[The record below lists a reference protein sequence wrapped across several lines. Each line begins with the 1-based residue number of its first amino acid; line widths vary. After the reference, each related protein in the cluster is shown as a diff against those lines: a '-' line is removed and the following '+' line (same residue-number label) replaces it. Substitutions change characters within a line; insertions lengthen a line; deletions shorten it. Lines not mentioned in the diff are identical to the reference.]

1 MKLILD
7 RSLCDGNALCVD
19 QAPDLLEM
27 DANEELVVL
36 KPDLAPDEIERA
48 RRAADACPK
57 AALRLGEA

>member
-7 RSLCDGNALCVD
+7 RALCDGNALCVA

-27 DANEELVVL
+27 DDNEELVVL
-36 KPDLAPDEIERA
+36 KAELAPDEVERA

-57 AALRLGEA
+57 AALHLSPA